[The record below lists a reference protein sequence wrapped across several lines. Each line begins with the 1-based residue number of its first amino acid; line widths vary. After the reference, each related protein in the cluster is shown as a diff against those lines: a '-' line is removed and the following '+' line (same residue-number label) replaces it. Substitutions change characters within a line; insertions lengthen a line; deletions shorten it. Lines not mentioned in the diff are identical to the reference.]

1 MAVVRAV
8 FGTGKQALGKID
20 AGDVNVRVALR
31 EAAGVEAGTA
41 GDFKKVGIRTGP
53 GAGPKGVGDGCGVIA
68 KQMLTT
74 ECI

>member
-1 MAVVRAV
+1 MAVIRPV

-31 EAAGVEAGTA
+31 EAAGVEAGTT
-41 GDFKKVGIRTGP
+41 GDFKKVGFWAGLS
-53 GAGPKGVGDGCGVIA
+53 AGPKGVGNGCGVIA